1 MIEYFVAILLFSAN
15 VDNKTFVMPVPVT
28 YPEERY
34 VQEAYPVLEVKI
46 ENLN

>member
-1 MIEYFVAILLFSAN
+1 MIEYFVAILLFSN

-46 ENLN
+46 ENLK